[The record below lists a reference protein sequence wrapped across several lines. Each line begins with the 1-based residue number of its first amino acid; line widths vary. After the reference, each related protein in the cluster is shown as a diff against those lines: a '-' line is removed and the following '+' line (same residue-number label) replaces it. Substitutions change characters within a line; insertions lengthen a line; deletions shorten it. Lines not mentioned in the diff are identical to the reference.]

1 MKLQNLKQF
10 EVNNKTEL
18 KPMSSSQLKI
28 SHPSIYDI
36 IHKDALRGCWRFAQI
51 LENTKIDTRIIQC
64 LFQEFFIN
72 TFSLHTAFISEYY
85 QGLGTLF
92 EMVMMHYLDLDKVA
106 ANFDKK
112 LIHDENFEPCEQI
125 SQFFSQDYNFILS
138 TSSNVM
144 QKVLNE
150 TKCSNETLIDMSTKL
165 YDVIKAK
172 HINEYQLI
180 KVERDMASISML
192 KYVIYCGLHIAPSY
206 SLSILLAD
214 AYLAMDVTQ
223 QLDFIADVISLSIK
237 AYKSNDK
244 CCIIQEPFE
253 SHNDQFGDAMDMFT
267 NAFKNVFVEE
277 NYNFVKE
284 KLLQKENNS
293 VLKWVVIGAV
303 VFGVSAAVVKG
314 LRK

>member
-10 EVNNKTEL
+10 EVNNKTQL

-72 TFSLHTAFISEYY
+72 TFSLYTAFISEYY

-112 LIHDENFEPCEQI
+112 QIHDENFEPCEQI

-223 QLDFIADVISLSIK
+223 QLNFIADVISLSIK

-244 CCIIQEPFE
+244 RCIIQEPFE
-253 SHNDQFGDAMDMFT
+253 SHNDQFADAMDMFT

-293 VLKWVVIGAV
+293 VLKWVVIGAI
-303 VFGVSAAVVKG
+303 VFGVSAAVVK